1 MCLGSRC
8 HHHHHH
14 PCHQMVWVR
23 KDFKGSISFSERQWQ
38 FVGTSCPGQQKWR
51 PSSKLSSSFSTH
63 SVSPVLWTMEM
74 KLILHDGKIA
84 FLEGVCPSSL
94 PLFPCPTSHHSSAA
108 ACSTLHTGYAS
119 PACLFP
125 NLDKCVA
132 SWVVSNL
139 LCKLSA
145 EKALAT

>member
-1 MCLGSRC
+1 MVVNGFWDSKKLSSLPYHPWMCLGSRC
-8 HHHHHH
+8 HHHH
-14 PCHQMVWVR
+14 PCHQMIWVG

-51 PSSKLSSSFSTH
+51 PSFKLSSSFSTH

-108 ACSTLHTGYAS
+108 ACSTLCILGM
-119 PACLFP
+119 
-125 NLDKCVA
+125 
-132 SWVVSNL
+132 L
-139 LCKLSA
+139 LQHVCFQ
-145 EKALAT
+145 TWINV